1 VAELSSGQGI
11 QYRKREHL
19 NIILDGDMSSV
30 NYSNG
35 FDEYEFV
42 HQSLPE
48 IDLNEVNTGIRLFDH
63 CLAAPILISSMVG
76 GIEDARSINR
86 HLAEAAQ
93 TLGLAMGIGSQRC
106 AIDKPETIPTYQVR
120 DIAPDILLFANL
132 GAIQLN
138 NGYSIDQCREAV
150 EMIGADCLIL
160 HLNPLQEA
168 LQPGGNTNF
177 HGLLHK
183 IEGVCRLMSVPVI
196 VKEVGFGI
204 SESVAASLLNAGV
217 AGIDIA
223 GGGGTSFS
231 RVEKLRTTG
240 PASNG
245 IYPFDTWGIRT
256 AESLTMVRRVAPDLP
271 VIASGGIRSG
281 VDAVKAIAL
290 GANAAGIG
298 GALLKAAT
306 VSAQEVI
313 DLLKDII
320 EQLRIAMFCIGASKI
335 EQLKGTSLLKH
346 R

>member
-1 VAELSSGQGI
+1 
-11 QYRKREHL
+11 
-19 NIILDGDMSSV
+19 M
-30 NYSNG
+30 
-35 FDEYEFV
+35 
-42 HQSLPE
+42 
-48 IDLNEVNTGIRLFDH
+48 
-63 CLAAPILISSMVG
+63 
-76 GIEDARSINR
+76 
-86 HLAEAAQ
+86 
-93 TLGLAMGIGSQRC
+93 
-106 AIDKPETIPTYQVR
+106 
-120 DIAPDILLFANL
+120 
-132 GAIQLN
+132 
-138 NGYSIDQCREAV
+138 
-150 EMIGADCLIL
+150 L

-177 HGLLHK
+177 RGLLRK
-183 IEGVCRLMSVPVI
+183 IEDVCRLMQVPVI

-204 SESVAASLLNAGV
+204 SESVATSLFSAGV
-217 AGIDIA
+217 AGIDVA

-231 RVEKLRTTG
+231 RVEKLRTTD
-240 PASNG
+240 PDSNE
-245 IYPFDTWGIRT
+245 IDPFNTWGIRT

-281 VDAVKAIAL
+281 VDAAKAIAL

-306 VSAQEVI
+306 ISTQEVV